1 MFPSNPS
8 QLATQDLGSR
18 ATVAVVPFSRACCRV
33 NEASYI
39 KNASVHSLSMRAPSI
54 IEEAPENPRPARML
68 QLSQRLGFDLAD
80 ALARDRELTADLL
93 QRAVS
98 VHADAKAHA

>member
-8 QLATQDLGSR
+8 QIATQDLGSR
-18 ATVAVVPFSRACCRV
+18 ATVAVAPFSRACCRV

-39 KNASVHSLSMRAPSI
+39 KNASVHSLSMRASSI
-54 IEEAPENPRPARML
+54 IEEAPENPRPAR
-68 QLSQRLGFDLAD
+68 SQRLGFDLAD